1 MISKPSIVTFRMNFF
16 QRLVFHISFLIA
28 LNNGGITV
36 QAGEISGLSPT
47 SVIAGNWEE
56 LTITGSGFGS
66 TPGEV
71 WWTHGD
77 SNRGTKQVF
86 NSGWTDYLQEWS
98 DGRIRIIVPSDVGT
112 GPIQVKTSTGDKI
125 ESNTELDVKFNL
137 SNVSQFYE
145 RPSTPTLIDNNGL
158 GGYTFY
164 FDSSVPEPAK
174 EPFRQALNKW
184 VGGIGVNWVV
194 NDFSGD
200 APITFERLD
209 ENTKGTAHTTT
220 SIYSA
225 RPRQSKVTHLS
236 IQFDNMTNWYYG
248 EDENVIAANQ
258 LDFESV
264 ALHELGHCLQL
275 DHVVDQT
282 DIMHSIV
289 EQGETKRDITS
300 SALAA
305 ALYVRENSPV
315 TELWGSPPMSWK
327 SNRMPIFNEGSS
339 ISINS
344 PENQTMVTKVTA
356 SDADGDPLMFS
367 INGTDSALF
376 NINTETGRLDF
387 KISPD
392 FESPLD
398 IGKDNTYEIVVN
410 VSDGK
415 LSQNQKIRITVTDIT
430 ENRAPSITSPSEG
443 DSAFFSISENS
454 TSLVTIGA
462 TDADGDS
469 LTYSI
474 TGGVDLS
481 HFHLDATSGVLTF
494 RKPPDFEKPMDQN
507 SKNDYEIQ
515 ILVSDGIERDSLL
528 LTIIILDVEEQ
539 VDVASWSLAEEHIA
553 DWKSLK
559 WFGYYFQYSNGWIY
573 HAGLGW
579 LYRSSLT
586 TDSIWLWQAKLGWT
600 WTSRNT
606 FPYFYEY
613 SSSEWIYY
621 DKDSSTLRFYNY
633 GTESWF
639 ELKTETPR

>member
-1 MISKPSIVTFRMNFF
+1 MNFPQKLF
-16 QRLVFHISFLIA
+16 SHISFLVA
-28 LNNGGITV
+28 LNTAEITV

-77 SNRGTKQVF
+77 SNRGTRQVF
-86 NSGWTDYLQEWS
+86 HSGWTDYLQEWS
-98 DGRIRIIVPSDVGT
+98 DGRIRIIVPSNVGT
-112 GPIQVKTSTGDKI
+112 GFIQVKTSTGEKI
-125 ESNTELDVKFNL
+125 ESHTELDVKFNL
-137 SNVSQFYE
+137 STVDQFYE

-164 FDSSVPEPAK
+164 FDSSVPESAK
-174 EPFRQALNKW
+174 ESFRQALHKW
-184 VGGIGVNWVV
+184 VGGTGVNWAV
-194 NDFSGD
+194 NDSSGD
-200 APITFERLD
+200 ALITFELL
-209 ENTKGTAHTTT
+209 EGNKKGTAQTTT

-225 RPRQSKVTHLS
+225 SPRQSKVTQLS

-248 EDENVIAANQ
+248 EDENAIEGNQ
-258 LDFESV
+258 VDFESV

-282 DIMHSIV
+282 DVMHSIV
-289 EQGETKRDITS
+289 EKGETKRDITS

-305 ALYVRENSPV
+305 ALYVRENSPT
-315 TELWGSPPMSWK
+315 TELWGSPPMSWI

-339 ISINS
+339 ISLNS
-344 PENQTMVTKVTA
+344 PENQANVTTVTA
-356 SDADGDPLMFS
+356 SDADGDPLTFS

-376 NINTETGRLDF
+376 NINAETGRLDF
-387 KISPD
+387 QSNPD
-392 FESPLD
+392 FERPND
-398 IGKDNTYEIVVN
+398 IGKDNTYEIVVTA
-410 VSDGK
+410 SDGK
-415 LSQNQKIRITVTDIT
+415 LWQNQKIRITVTDLT

-443 DSAFFSISENS
+443 ESASLSISENS

-474 TGGVDLS
+474 TGGVDQS
-481 HFHLDATSGVLTF
+481 HFLLDATSGVLTF
-494 RKPPDFEKPMDQN
+494 RESPDFEKPMDQD

-515 ILVSDGIERDSLL
+515 LLVSDGIESDSLL
-528 LTIIILDVEEQ
+528 FTIRILDLEEQ
-539 VDVASWSLAEEHIA
+539 VDATSWSLAEEHEA
-553 DWKSLK
+553 DWKSLE
-559 WFGYYFQYSNGWIY
+559 WFGYYYQHANGWIY

-579 LYRSSLT
+579 LYRSSLG
-586 TDSIWLWQAKLGWT
+586 TDSIWLWQAKLGWM
-600 WTSRNT
+600 WTSKNA

-613 SSSEWIYY
+613 SSSEWTYY

-639 ELKTETPR
+639 DLESETPK